1 MTISG
6 VLAKSHTKTLEPRRK
21 IVDPHRMELHY
32 DRSVDFGSVVECSA
46 ENKVGASVANVTI
59 PGKSEDIFYNTGPL
73 SHCGSADE

>member
-1 MTISG
+1 
-6 VLAKSHTKTLEPRRK
+6 
-21 IVDPHRMELHY
+21 MELHY